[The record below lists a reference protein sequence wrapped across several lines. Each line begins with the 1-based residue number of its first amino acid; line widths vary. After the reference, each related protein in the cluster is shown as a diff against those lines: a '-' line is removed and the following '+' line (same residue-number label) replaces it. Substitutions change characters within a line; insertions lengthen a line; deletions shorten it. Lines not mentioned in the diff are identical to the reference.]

1 MEKTPWFKQKKTYV
15 GLGVI
20 IAAIGGFATGTDA
33 GAVAIQAIV
42 NGLLQLFGLL

>member
-15 GLGVI
+15 GLVAI
-20 IAAIGGFATGTDA
+20 IGAVGGFATGTDV
-33 GAVAIQAIV
+33 GAVAVQAIV